1 MLPNKS
7 YTPAFFLNLLWRKR
21 WHVAVPLVTCT
32 LGALAFS
39 ATLEDRFQSDMLIQ
53 IIPQRVPDSYVRS
66 TVTIRTEDR
75 LDVVTQQVTSRT
87 QLEQM
92 IRDFDLYPRERARL
106 PLETVVERMRN
117 DIAIELVRTA
127 RNEPVDAFH
136 VRFTYGDPDVATRV
150 TQRLG
155 TLYID
160 RNARDRGA
168 LAEATNDFLKVQLQ
182 EAAGRLQEQEAKVA
196 RFREQHAGRL
206 PYQLESNMQAI
217 QSAGAQRQAL
227 LESMARDRDRKLMLE
242 RLYND
247 AVADASAARTSAR
260 LAPEPREGAPSTPT
274 SPEQQLERARAG
286 LAQMQLRLTPE
297 HPDILRAK
305 RTIAELEKAIASQ
318 ASTGTPNAP
327 ADPIVTADM
336 NRRERVQQM
345 RAEIES
351 LDRQIEFKETQQQ
364 RLNASIDDYQR
375 RIEAVPSVESEWVAL
390 TRDYETLQQ
399 TYRSLLTKSQEAR
412 MAADLEGDNI
422 GEQFRVLDPARV
434 PVRPTG
440 PNRIQINA
448 IGLGLGLAIGLGLI
462 AFFLLRDVS
471 FHSEADVHDVLALPV
486 VAVIPRIDTAADLL
500 TRKRAER
507 LAMVGAALF
516 FAVSGYVF
524 WSMKLWKFVV

>member
-7 YTPAFFLNLLWRKR
+7 YTPAFFIDLLWKHR
-21 WHVAVPLVTCT
+21 WYVVVPVVTGT
-32 LGALAFS
+32 LGALAYS

-53 IIPQRVPDSYVRS
+53 IVPQRVPDSYVRS

-106 PLETVVERMRN
+106 PMESVVERMRS

-168 LAEATNDFLKVQLQ
+168 LAQATNEFLKVQLH
-182 EAAGRLQEQEAKVA
+182 EAADRLQEQERKVA

-217 QSAGAQRQAL
+217 QSAGTQRQAL
-227 LESMARDRDRKLMLE
+227 LESIARDRDRKLMLE

-247 AVADASAARTSAR
+247 AVADAASATTAR
-260 LAPEPREGAPSTPT
+260 PVQQEPREGTPVPS
-274 SPEQQLERARAG
+274 SPKQQLERARAA
-286 LAQMQLRLTPE
+286 LAQMQLRLTPQ
-297 HPDILRAK
+297 HPDIVRAQ
-305 RTIAELEKAIASQ
+305 RTIAELERIVAEAAS
-318 ASTGTPNAP
+318 AP
-327 ADPIVTADM
+327 DSVGADPIGTEDTI
-336 NRRERVQQM
+336 RRERLQQM

-351 LDRQIEFKETQQQ
+351 LDRQIEFKESQQA
-364 RLNASIDDYQR
+364 RLNGSIDDYQR
-375 RIEAVPSVESEWVAL
+375 RIEAVPSVESAWAAL
-390 TRDYETLQQ
+390 TRDYDTLQQ
-399 TYRSLLTKSQEAR
+399 TYRSLLTKSQEAK
-412 MAADLEGDNI
+412 MAADLEVDNI

-434 PVRPTG
+434 PVRPIG
-440 PNRIQINA
+440 PNRLQINA
-448 IGLGLGLAIGLGLI
+448 IGLAAGLLFALGSI
-462 AFFLLRDVS
+462 AFFFLRDVS
-471 FHSEADVHDVLALPV
+471 FHNEADVHDVLALPV
-486 VAVIPRIDTAADLL
+486 VAIVPWIDTMAD
-500 TRKRAER
+500 RRAR
-507 LAMVGAALF
+507 QRSALVALIGGGLF
-516 FAVSGYVF
+516 FVVSGYVF

>member
-7 YTPAFFLNLLWRKR
+7 YTPAFFLNLLWRRR
-21 WHVAVPLVTCT
+21 WYVAVPLVACT

-182 EAAGRLQEQEAKVA
+182 EAAARLQEQETKVA

-247 AVADASAARTSAR
+247 AVADASAARTAVR
-260 LAPEPREGAPSTPT
+260 LTPEPREGATATPT
-274 SPEQQLERARAG
+274 SPEQQLARARAG

-305 RTIAELEKAIASQ
+305 RTIAELEKAIGSQ
-318 ASTGTPNAP
+318 APQKTSSS
-327 ADPIVTADM
+327 
-336 NRRERVQQM
+336 NRV
-345 RAEIES
+345 
-351 LDRQIEFKETQQQ
+351 
-364 RLNASIDDYQR
+364 
-375 RIEAVPSVESEWVAL
+375 
-390 TRDYETLQQ
+390 
-399 TYRSLLTKSQEAR
+399 
-412 MAADLEGDNI
+412 
-422 GEQFRVLDPARV
+422 
-434 PVRPTG
+434 
-440 PNRIQINA
+440 
-448 IGLGLGLAIGLGLI
+448 
-462 AFFLLRDVS
+462 
-471 FHSEADVHDVLALPV
+471 
-486 VAVIPRIDTAADLL
+486 
-500 TRKRAER
+500 
-507 LAMVGAALF
+507 
-516 FAVSGYVF
+516 
-524 WSMKLWKFVV
+524 WSMAFVIV